1 MVGRMVGRRTAE
13 KKRCKN
19 FVLGSP
25 KKYPQRIAQIFLIFF
40 ADAKFLRDLD
50 KFLAT
55 NLKPDIFTV
64 LVKTT
69 RLIETSVTRLLL
81 GAFWLLKMNIN
92 WVGLK
97 SSNYGITGHQT
108 CKKATEL
115 AQDYC
120 SFHNMLMIPL

>member
-1 MVGRMVGRRTAE
+1 MAILLNILKPILFTTSSSF
-13 KKRCKN
+13 KSIQLN
-19 FVLGSP
+19 
-25 KKYPQRIAQIFLIFF
+25 YFF
-40 ADAKFLRDLD
+40 KQTYIADAKFLRDLD